1 MAARKRLAMQA
12 ADGRT
17 WVPIQNQHK
26 KSLDMVEYTRHTP
39 TPGNETQVEPWGS
52 MVSLPTQT
60 GPMLMGDPVSTKP
73 VGGLL
78 RKFASSGVY
87 RHASHA
93 YAHMH
98 IHTHTPAHEH
108 HIHTYI
114 YACRHHTFTHKYT
127 EVYMH
132 MNTTHTCTQV
142 CNTQSCVHLST
153 IHVSRE
159 DVAEWEPVFLC
170 STSTFASDWL
180 CYFEISVLSFIASKF
195 SL

>member
-17 WVPIQNQHK
+17 WVQIQNQHK

-60 GPMLMGDPVSTKP
+60 GSMLMGDPVSTKP

-98 IHTHTPAHEH
+98 
-108 HIHTYI
+108 
-114 YACRHHTFTHKYT
+114 
-127 EVYMH
+127 
-132 MNTTHTCTQV
+132 MNTTYTHTYMHAGITHSHT
-142 CNTQSCVHLST
+142 NTQRYTCEWTPHTHVHRCAT
-153 IHVSRE
+153 HNHVCTWAPYTW
-159 DVAEWEPVFLC
+159 AER
-170 STSTFASDWL
+170 T
-180 CYFEISVLSFIASKF
+180 
-195 SL
+195 